1 MDILASQH
9 TTTIFTAPCSVA
21 AMLGA
26 RDISVEGTLRD
37 GTNGAL
43 VSVLTRHPTAHG
55 GSDRIT
61 VGVLAT
67 LFRGRGH
74 LLATAGTGFS
84 SKGGAAS
91 TALVDCDVRWFWE
104 NVQTLWASHE
114 AETFCACH
122 QERKCQTI
130 GNDSSR
136 LKKSIF
142 QPSSALQI
150 VIAEDTRSCKSFVR
164 GPLDASSPS
173 SPPSRG
179 RVVVSFLSLLAT
191 SGLRPPAHPP
201 VLGSYGALASQ
212 EAAKTTGP
220 GHLAE

>member
-67 LFRGRGH
+67 LFRGH

-84 SKGGAAS
+84 
-91 TALVDCDVRWFWE
+91 
-104 NVQTLWASHE
+104 
-114 AETFCACH
+114 
-122 QERKCQTI
+122 
-130 GNDSSR
+130 
-136 LKKSIF
+136 
-142 QPSSALQI
+142 
-150 VIAEDTRSCKSFVR
+150 CKSVKEGNLRNYEGNR
-164 GPLDASSPS
+164 GWIF
-173 SPPSRG
+173 
-179 RVVVSFLSLLAT
+179 FLSKL
-191 SGLRPPAHPP
+191 
-201 VLGSYGALASQ
+201 
-212 EAAKTTGP
+212 
-220 GHLAE
+220 